1 MNSVLVLAF
10 ALGVRHGVDPDH
22 LTAID
27 GLSRVRPRR
36 TNGHYFA
43 IGHGLVV
50 TALAAGFGGVLAGRA
65 AFLGPW
71 AVVTIGLVNLRR
83 IFSVAAHWH
92 AACRPI
98 IAQPLLL
105 GMLLAAGFETASQLS
120 VLVLAANS
128 SAWLAGLAFSAGMVV
143 VDGIDGYLAASMQ
156 CLAIDGAAN
165 AQIASRWLGIL
176 VVLFAFGL
184 GAAELMGV
192 EMEGAALPLGCILFV
207 IVVGFRVWA
216 RRPAQRYGLPL
227 IATTADGQNRANGI
241 DSTIQTGSAAK
252 YPLLG

>member
-10 ALGVRHGVDPDH
+10 ALGMRHGVDPDH

-36 TNGHYFA
+36 TNGLYFA

-65 AFLGPW
+65 ALLGPW
-71 AVVTIGLVNLRR
+71 ALVAIGLVNLRR
-83 IFSVAAHWH
+83 LFGAPVHSH
-92 AACRPI
+92 APRRPI

-120 VLVLAANS
+120 VLVLTAKS
-128 SAWLAGLAFSAGMVV
+128 SAWMAGLAFSAGMVV
-143 VDGIDGYLAASMQ
+143 VDGIDGYLAASTQ
-156 CLAIDGAAN
+156 RLAIDGAVS

-184 GAAELMGV
+184 GGGQLLGLDI
-192 EMEGAALPLGCILFV
+192 EGAAFPLGCILFV

-216 RRPAQRYGLPL
+216 R
-227 IATTADGQNRANGI
+227 
-241 DSTIQTGSAAK
+241 SGSPVELK
-252 YPLLG
+252 VILEVNP

>member
-1 MNSVLVLAF
+1 MNSFLVLAF

-36 TNGHYFA
+36 TNGLYFA

-50 TALAAGFGGVLAGRA
+50 TALAAGFGGMLAGRA

-71 AVVTIGLVNLRR
+71 ALVAIGLVNLRR
-83 IFSVAAHWH
+83 IFSVPAHSH

-128 SAWLAGLAFSAGMVV
+128 SAWLAGLACSAGMVV

-156 CLAIDGAAN
+156 RLAIDGAAS

-184 GAAELMGV
+184 GGAELLGV
-192 EMEGAALPLGCILFV
+192 EIGSAALPLGCILFV
-207 IVVGFRVWA
+207 IVVGFRGWA
-216 RRPAQRYGLPL
+216 SRSSWKPFRVVAG
-227 IATTADGQNRANGI
+227 A
-241 DSTIQTGSAAK
+241 SEV
-252 YPLLG
+252 